1 MLVRLLV
8 RRRGNSIPATSIF
21 KGLLY
26 STLLAV
32 STHTG
37 MIHAGEIGPVTA
49 AMFKA
54 LPAPTLAEVQG
65 REYKFLV
72 DPAALKPAMEEAFV
86 DLWQQVIEAA
96 QHRGFEI
103 TQKDKNAFKID
114 LSTKEYLDTPDKA
127 LWQAGYLIRLSTNYK
142 DGKPETNTRVTIK
155 SINRDTTTVLKRQLK
170 VTGVEKVKIEAEDAI
185 GFQAGGKLGQYVEKG
200 ATFTVAADSLGAR
213 TLGDFAKF
221 VPELAQTDLPLNT
234 PLKGITAY
242 SYRVKPGAVVL
253 PSVGACGVSMEA
265 WSKTLGGKP
274 YLYDYSFGYGDI
286 DFYAETEAHAVGE
299 RFMEAVF
306 GDQLYKLQPADGEKW
321 GGSKVRYL
329 MNRPL

>member
-1 MLVRLLV
+1 MPAS
-8 RRRGNSIPATSIF
+8 SIW

-32 STHTG
+32 SSHTG
-37 MIHAGEIGPVTA
+37 IIHAVETGPVTA

-54 LPAPTLAEVQG
+54 LPAPALAEVQG

-72 DPAALKPAMEEAFV
+72 DPTALKPAMDEAFV
-86 DLWQQVIEAA
+86 DLWQQVTEAA
-96 QHRGFEI
+96 QNRGFQI
-103 TQKDKNAFKID
+103 TQKDKNAFKVD
-114 LSTKEYLDTPDKA
+114 QSTKEYLDTPDKA

-142 DGKPETNTRVTIK
+142 DGKPEANTRVTVK
-155 SINRDTTTVLKRQLK
+155 SINRDTATVLKRQLK
-170 VTGVEKVKIEAEDAI
+170 VTGGERVKIEAEDAI
-185 GFQAGGKLGQYVEKG
+185 GFQPGGKLGQYIEKG
-200 ATFTVAADSLGAR
+200 ASFTVAVDSLGAR

-221 VPELAQTDLPLNT
+221 VPELSQIGLPLST
-234 PLKGITAY
+234 PLQGITAY

-299 RFMEAVF
+299 RFMETVF
-306 GDQLYKLQPADGEKW
+306 GDQLYKLQPTDGERW